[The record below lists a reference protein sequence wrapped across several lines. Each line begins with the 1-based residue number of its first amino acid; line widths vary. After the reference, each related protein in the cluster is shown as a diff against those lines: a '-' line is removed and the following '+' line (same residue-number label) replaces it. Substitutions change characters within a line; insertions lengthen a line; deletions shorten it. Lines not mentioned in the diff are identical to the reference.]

1 MDILTK
7 NVRSVDEGSVD
18 EFLTFRNDDG
28 KTCSALRLAC
38 YKAGHAGEG
47 KEIKS
52 GAAYGV
58 GFVEEGKREKKWKKM
73 RGGRV
78 G

>member
-1 MDILTK
+1 MDISAK
-7 NVRSVDEGSVD
+7 NVRSVDEGTVD

-38 YKAGHAGEG
+38 CRAGHAREG
-47 KEIKS
+47 KGRKS

-58 GFVEEGKREKKWKKM
+58 GFVEEGKRKKKWKKM